1 MNFVHDRHLPLPI
14 TVQARFWLANAHY
27 IILLI
32 RVGNFE
38 KRMMSQVNRECV
50 QKAAECGKEIRRR
63 PQMWKS
69 FCDDENS
76 RDKRL

>member
-1 MNFVHDRHLPLPI
+1 
-14 TVQARFWLANAHY
+14 
-27 IILLI
+27 
-32 RVGNFE
+32 
-38 KRMMSQVNRECV
+38 MSQVNRECV

-63 PQMWKS
+63 PQMGKS